1 MENILGD
8 SGLVGRDVDLTGRYV
23 FTRSQVLE
31 RRGRLCAFSV
41 AESLDGR
48 DLGLRH
54 AAEFVT
60 LGCVHRDCDR
70 LSGLNLLERAGR
82 KAGALIVDVDSLEW
96 ECIAVCFCQTMLSC
110 LGFVAL
116 VHT

>member
-1 MENILGD
+1 MDSNNRSVKDILGD

-23 FTRSQVLE
+23 FTRSQFLE
-31 RRGRLCAFSV
+31 RGGRLCAFSV

-54 AAEFVT
+54 AAELVA

-70 LSGLNLLERAGR
+70 LSGLYLLERAGR
-82 KAGALIVDVDSLEW
+82 EAGALVVDVDPLEW
-96 ECIAVCFCQTMLSC
+96 KCVAVYFC
-110 LGFVAL
+110 
-116 VHT
+116 